1 MPFFKNSLFF
11 ILSILISFSLILNIL
26 KAFKELS
33 GITGYNKTEIFL
45 INSKEVYII
54 VLSLFLS
61 SFFFQGSSSLK
72 YLLDKK
78 VDQ

>member
-54 VLSLFLS
+54 VLSLF
-61 SFFFQGSSSLK
+61 
-72 YLLDKK
+72 YLLSFSRFFIIEIF
-78 VDQ
+78 VG